1 MITITFEIP
10 EEIAEFIK
18 TELKTEPKTYI
29 QNKLINPIID
39 KYEKNIRSKKL
50 ELVEAAVKAEAA
62 QAKSD
67 MKITLTAQD
76 KLRKK

>member
-29 QNKLINPIID
+29 QNQLIKPIID
-39 KYEKNIRSKKL
+39 QYEGSIKSKRL
-50 ELVEAAVKAEAA
+50 AAVDDEVKTEVAS
-62 QAKSD
+62 AKRG
-67 MKITLTAQD
+67 MRIQLTESD

>member
-10 EEIAEFIK
+10 EEIAEYIK

-29 QNKLINPIID
+29 QNQLIKPIID
-39 KYEKNIRSKKL
+39 QYEGSLKAKKL
-50 ELVEAAVKAEAA
+50 AAVDDEVKTEVAN
-62 QAKSD
+62 AKKG
-67 MKITLTAQD
+67 MRIQLTELD